1 MFNRIELDHIILNT
15 RTLFDN
21 LLTKSETIE
30 TLHIL
35 YARKLR
41 FLTDK

>member
-21 LLTKSETIE
+21 LLTKSETLLKTTHIICKKIE
-30 TLHIL
+30 IFN
-35 YARKLR
+35 R
-41 FLTDK
+41 

>member
-21 LLTKSETIE
+21 LLTKSE
-30 TLHIL
+30 IL
-35 YARKLR
+35 LKHY
-41 FLTDK
+41 TYYMQEN